1 MAFQISGTSV
11 IDNARKGIFQS
22 MNPGASGSD
31 PSSPVTGDIYYNTT
45 YKIIYVYNG
54 SAWIPQQ

>member
-1 MAFQISGTSV
+1 
-11 IDNARKGIFQS
+11 

-54 SAWIPQQ
+54 SAWMPQQ